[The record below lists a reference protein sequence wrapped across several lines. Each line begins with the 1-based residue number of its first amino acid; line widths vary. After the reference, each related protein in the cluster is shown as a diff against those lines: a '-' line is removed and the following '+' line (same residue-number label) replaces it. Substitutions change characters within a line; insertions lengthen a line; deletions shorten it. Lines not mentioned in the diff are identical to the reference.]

1 VAPRLETHYYPFL
14 KGKAGELKA
23 LASLP
28 RERRELLTPL
38 LDVPPEDVKFER
50 VGDFKSIQIDTVEE
64 ALQGYAAKVARAWGP
79 LDTCLVDLA
88 GFHPDLRLAGG
99 VHPLSA
105 FFVDAKAADLAAI
118 PVTGLERDAAQVR
131 AVRDVCAE
139 WRLGAAIRLRGP
151 ALIDPDSLPEALPR
165 LLERIGLGADQ
176 VDLLVDCG
184 TLIKSNLGEIAAA
197 ARRIITELPGL
208 RDWRSLVFCSGAYP
222 FELGSLV
229 KKNRTGELPRR
240 DWQLWQGLIS
250 AASAPLR
257 LPAFGDYG
265 ATRADWPSA
274 FDPTEMSI
282 SAKIVYTTDEDWVV
296 VKGEKL
302 ANDPAQYHVLARR
315 LRQHPSFLAAEHC
328 SSEARIIECAEETGG
343 PGNSETWVTVAT
355 RHHLEV
361 VTRQL
366 TSLA

>member
-1 VAPRLETHYYPFL
+1 MAPRLDTHYYPFL

-28 RERRELLTPL
+28 RKQRELLTPL

-50 VGDFKSIQIDTVEE
+50 VGDLKSIQIDTVEE
-64 ALQGYAAKVARAWGP
+64 ALEGYATKVAKAWGP
-79 LDTCLVDLA
+79 LDTCLVDFA

-99 VHPLSA
+99 MHPLTA

-131 AVRDVCAE
+131 AVRSVCAE

-151 ALIDPDSLPEALPR
+151 ALIDPGALAEALTR
-165 LLERIGLGADQ
+165 LLGQIGLAANQ
-176 VDLLVDCG
+176 VDLLVDFG
-184 TLIKSNLGEIAAA
+184 TLIKSNFGEIAAA
-197 ARRIITELPGL
+197 APRIIAALPGL
-208 RDWRSLVFCSGAYP
+208 HDWRSLVFCSGAYP
-222 FELGSLV
+222 FQLGSLV
-229 KKNRTGELPRR
+229 KKNETRELPRR
-240 DWQLWQGLIS
+240 DWQLWRGVIS
-250 AASAPLR
+250 AAPAPLR

-282 SAKIVYTTDEDWVV
+282 SAKIVYATDEDWVI

-302 ANDPAQYHVLARR
+302 GNDPDQYHALARR
-315 LRQHPSFLAAEHC
+315 LRQHPLFLAAEHC
-328 SSEARIIECAEETGG
+328 PSEVRIIECSKEIGG

-366 TSLA
+366 ANLA